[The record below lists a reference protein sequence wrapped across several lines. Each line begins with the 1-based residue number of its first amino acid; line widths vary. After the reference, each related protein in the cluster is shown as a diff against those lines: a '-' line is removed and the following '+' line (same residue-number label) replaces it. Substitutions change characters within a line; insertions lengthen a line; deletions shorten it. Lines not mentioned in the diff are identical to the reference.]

1 VKKKLTGKLDITRPM
16 GSGEN
21 IISMRLHDDATGLIV
36 WELDISAEDFAMG
49 ITGLSSRPVTFALFA
64 AEFAGGRRE
73 HKEEIVPRVDGEF
86 PGATYLERKKA
97 EADAALKPFEVDG
110 WRGARGDYGNGHR
123 SDGQGNYRVS
133 FNRYFKPGED
143 IAS

>member
-49 ITGLSSRPVTFALFA
+49 ITGLSSRPVTFCLFA
-64 AEFAGGRRE
+64 TELAGGRRE
-73 HKEEIVPRVDGEF
+73 HKEEIVPKATGDF
-86 PGATYLERKKA
+86 DGATFRDRMKA
-97 EADAALKPFEVDG
+97 EAEAALAPFEVDG

-123 SDGQGNYRVS
+123 LDGQGGYRVS